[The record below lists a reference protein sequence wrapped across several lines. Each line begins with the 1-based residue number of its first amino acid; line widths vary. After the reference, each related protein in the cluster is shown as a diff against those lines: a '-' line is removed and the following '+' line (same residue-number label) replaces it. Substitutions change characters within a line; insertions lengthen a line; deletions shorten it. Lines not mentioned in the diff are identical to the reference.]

1 MDIKDPVFI
10 TKPILTGENYE
21 KDCRPKTIFLD
32 IDGCLIPH
40 KGTLTGIWDAAKNKI
55 NSIGTF
61 DHIFVKENVK
71 KISEWE
77 RKGHTIILVTGRKE
91 CMREDTENQLREY
104 GIFYDRLIMG
114 ITGGQRVLIN
124 DMKPT
129 GEPTALAFNLER
141 NQGLSSIEI

>member
-1 MDIKDPVFI
+1 MDIKDPVF
-10 TKPILTGENYE
+10 TPKPILTGEKYE

-32 IDGCLIPH
+32 IDGCLLIH
-40 KGTLTGIWDAAKNKI
+40 SGTLTGIWDAAQDKI
-55 NSIGTF
+55 NSRDTF
-61 DHIFVKENVK
+61 YSHFARENVK
-71 KISEWE
+71 KLSEWE

-91 CMREDTENQLREY
+91 CMREDTENQLREC

-114 ITGGQRVLIN
+114 ITGGQRVIIN

-141 NQGLSSIEI
+141 NQGLENVEI